1 MMYCLQ
7 RELFYKS
14 MSFSFFTR
22 KLRQVSKNLAVMNR
36 KKTNKNKSVPSPSPL
51 FSEPRPDGKV
61 PYFIDPRDPKARE
74 AAAKLIAD
82 QAIEESDGRR
92 AAGGTV
98 FNPDMPDEM
107 RVTLERLAQSSN
119 IIVPGFSKV
128 KGHEEEYEKMQ
139 EVLRKKDEEKKENG
153 DGSNTKF
160 INSKLQQCPPADKI
174 GENYNNGVFYGKY
187 QGIGDLVPNF
197 AMFPDDFEGRAESK
211 FYILNDLD
219 RSREPPTEDFLCLTN
234 ILRYFPDK
242 KLYLRTLSPI
252 CNGIIDKRV
261 VAEEVLEMLPLVLRQ
276 QKSRISYTDPR
287 LFLLHEM
294 HQPKPYRKY
303 HIYSTMG
310 MEELQLILEEFDVN
324 KNLITL
330 IDDKSF
336 EQGQRRMHE
345 DGETEIPFVNY
356 SGEKSMLI
364 SQAIRHVFHS
374 LVYGIHWEKDECVK
388 HENCLEQFRKMVL
401 FVMREY
407 AEFDENYLISKDIV
421 DGHIQKLKSHCA
433 FVLQKNL
440 PERQLLVHL
449 KETDRCQFLHSK
461 LFLKIFSSFG
471 LPGTIPLDES
481 TQSYKVRFLMSLG
494 FMKIFFKSFKE
505 EKIQSILINA
515 MMNKVAMFEWEEMN
529 EYMRNEMKTFQDNGQ
544 KDSNVSE
551 VVPENNPEQEI
562 NSAIRASSST
572 TRSGYSTAR
581 LC

>member
-1 MMYCLQ
+1 
-7 RELFYKS
+7 
-14 MSFSFFTR
+14 
-22 KLRQVSKNLAVMNR
+22 MNR

-51 FSEPRPDGKV
+51 FYVPRPDGKV

-82 QAIEESDGRR
+82 QAIEESDARR
-92 AAGGTV
+92 AAGGPV

-107 RVTLERLAQSSN
+107 RRTLERLAQSSN

-128 KGHEEEYEKMQ
+128 KGPEEEFEKMQ
-139 EVLRKKDEEKKENG
+139 EALRKKDEEKKENG
-153 DGSNTKF
+153 DGSPPKF
-160 INSKLQQCPPADKI
+160 KNSKLQQCPPTDKI
-174 GENYNNGVFYGKY
+174 GEHYNNGVFYGNYKD
-187 QGIGDLVPNF
+187 IGDLVPNF
-197 AMFPDDFEGRAESK
+197 AMFPDDFEGRAVSK

-219 RSREPPTEDFLCLTN
+219 RSREPPTEAFLCLTN
-234 ILRYFPDK
+234 ILRHFPDK

-276 QKSRISYTDPR
+276 QKSRISYSDPR
-287 LFLLHEM
+287 LFLLHQM

-374 LVYGIHWEKDECVK
+374 LVYGVHWEKDQCVK

-407 AEFDENYLISKDIV
+407 AEFDENYLIAKDIV

-449 KETDRCQFLHSK
+449 KETDRRTYTK
-461 LFLKIFSSFG
+461 LQSPISNVSGIHENLLQIFQRRE
-471 LPGTIPLDES
+471 D
-481 TQSYKVRFLMSLG
+481 
-494 FMKIFFKSFKE
+494 
-505 EKIQSILINA
+505 SIDSDQCDDA
-515 MMNKVAMFEWEEMN
+515 MFQCFKVAMFEWEEMN

-544 KDSNVSE
+544 NDSNVSE
-551 VVPENNPEQEI
+551 VVHENNRFLHHVG
-562 NSAIRASSST
+562 SR
-572 TRSGYSTAR
+572 STAVYSKMKTPYPDISV
-581 LC
+581 